1 MKLAIVDDEKTAVDL
16 LKKYIKRFEEENKFD
31 INVSVFYN
39 PNDFLI
45 NYSNDYGLVLMD
57 IEMPG
62 LNGIETAKELR
73 RIDNNVVLIFITNM
87 MQYAINGYE
96 VEAIDFVLKPL
107 SYEDFVLKMQKAL
120 RYVSRNKDKKIT
132 INTQDSIINLYISD
146 IYYIEVNKHYL
157 LYHTTNGVYTTR
169 GVMKNIAETLEEYN
183 FVRSN
188 HCYLINLKYIQSI
201 NGNIVRVSGKDLS
214 ISRNKKNELMM
225 KFTKYIGG
233 I

>member
-1 MKLAIVDDEKTAVDL
+1 MKLAIVDDEKIAVDL

-45 NYSNDYGLVLMD
+45 NYSNDYELVLMD

-73 RIDNNVVLIFITNM
+73 RIDSNVVLMFITNM

-132 INTQDSIINLYISD
+132 INTQDSIVNLYISD